1 MQKNETE
8 NENVEDDDEP
18 MYWFTTPAL
27 VILIL
32 SFIHGIRTRTFEDF
46 LQYSPYLAIFLE
58 IGLFIVL
65 LYYWHKAG
73 FKRPSR
79 EEMINVII
87 VSFSMLIASVVYY
100 AVGVAIKDL
109 FLWVQAPHF
118 SETGAIVATMTIT
131 LLMGLTLF
139 YIRSRFRSIY
149 GVSEALVGLTVA
161 GYRVAIENS
170 NTSVTTGLY
179 LAILT
184 AGVYLVVRGLENIHQ
199 GLTKEPLDPI
209 AISFLNRFK
218 NKNPTGMHKNDK

>member
-1 MQKNETE
+1 MQKNE
-8 NENVEDDDEP
+8 NEEEDEP
-18 MYWFTTPAL
+18 AYWFTIPAS

-46 LQYSPYLAIFLE
+46 LHYSPYLAIPLE

-87 VSFSMLIASVVYY
+87 FSFALLIASVFYY

-109 FLWVQAPHF
+109 FLWMQAPSF

-131 LLMGLTLF
+131 LFMGLTLF

-170 NTSVTTGLY
+170 NTSVTTGFY

-184 AGVYLVVRGLENIHQ
+184 AGVYLVVRGLDNIHQ

-209 AISFLNRFK
+209 AISFLNRFQ
-218 NKNPTGMHKNDK
+218 NKNPTGIHKNDK